1 MNKIVT
7 KVEFITP
14 AIAADYLRHNAV
26 NRPLNH
32 KNVEFYA
39 RQMVEGKWMLNGES
53 IVFDSDGNLMDGQTR
68 LNAVIKADTGVEF
81 VVVRG
86 VTSKCFTSID
96 QGRNRLLSDVFSIAG
111 INNASTVSA
120 IVNRYYGVHLGY
132 IVIMSDG
139 AKGRGGGKNPKRL
152 TKDEFLEIYKQHAD
166 VFQEAARVAGRLV
179 GSNVAILTKSDCG
192 ALYSYLVIDL
202 GHDQEVVLSFFEQL
216 YTNKTKLNHI
226 SILNK
231 KLVQSLT
238 STVKL
243 SPMHKQ
249 NLIAKSFNLFVTGKD
264 VGKLF
269 WNQKEGNIRFISN
282 NMLS

>member
-53 IVFDSDGNLMDGQTR
+53 IVFDNEGNLMDGQTR

-86 VTSKCFTSID
+86 VTSKCFTSFD
-96 QGRNRLLSDVFSIAG
+96 QGRNRLLSDIFSIAG

-120 IVNRYYGVHLGY
+120 IVNRYYGIHLGY
-132 IVIMSDG
+132 IVILGEG
-139 AKGRGGGKNPKRL
+139 AKGRGGGKYPKRL
-152 TKDEFLEIYKQHAD
+152 TKDEFLELYNKHAD

-179 GSNVAILTKSDCG
+179 ASNVAILTKTDCG
-192 ALYSYLVIDL
+192 ALYSYLVIDC
-202 GHDQEVVLSFFEQL
+202 GHDAELVQSFFEQL
-216 YTNKTKLNHI
+216 YTNKTKCNHI

-231 KLVQSLT
+231 KLVQSMT

-243 SPMHKQ
+243 SPRHKT
-249 NLIAKSFNLFVTGKD
+249 NLIAKSFNLFITGKD

-269 WNQKEGNIRFISN
+269 WNTKEGDISFISN
-282 NMLS
+282 NTIL